1 MNAHLFSKSIH
12 LFRAHAVAP
21 LALPMAC
28 QGISCGFPS
37 PAADYMEQVLDLNQ
51 VLIKDKEATFL
62 GRVQGDSMQDAQIF
76 EGDVLVINRALE
88 PKNNDIILGM
98 LCGEFTVKRF
108 EKSAGTI
115 VLHPANPRY
124 RPIVVAPDMDFS
136 VWGVVTYVIHK
147 TR

>member
-1 MNAHLFSKSIH
+1 
-12 LFRAHAVAP
+12 
-21 LALPMAC
+21 
-28 QGISCGFPS
+28 
-37 PAADYMEQVLDLNQ
+37 
-51 VLIKDKEATFL
+51 
-62 GRVQGDSMQDAQIF
+62 MQDAQIF

-98 LCGEFTVKRF
+98 LCGEFTVKCF
-108 EKSAGTI
+108 EKKAGTI